1 MELLT
6 GALRSHYCQTN
17 NGKGSS
23 LLARSAGYSAA
34 QLFPA
39 DMDRDPG
46 DLLIYTDRMNRPT
59 TLERAFELADQGYPT
74 LDIRQI
80 LVREGY
86 DQHQV
91 VGSVLKALSKR
102 INAAKARKN

>member
-1 MELLT
+1 M
-6 GALRSHYCQTN
+6 Q
-17 NGKGSS
+17 
-23 LLARSAGYSAA
+23 GYSRRGVV
-34 QLFPA
+34 PA
-39 DMDRDPG
+39 SIDRDAG
-46 DLLIYTDRMNRPT
+46 VVLIYTHPMNRPT
-59 TLERAFELADQGYPT
+59 TIERAFELADQGYPT

-86 DQHQV
+86 DQQQM